1 MKTSVTHSGICAA
14 DNPRRSSIRA
24 AVALAAALALAP
36 ITAAQAQ
43 DDDGQRPV
51 TDDTVTAGD
60 VVTSPLKDLNI
71 AKDPIPPLLIEAR
84 EAPYDRKGVRTCK
97 EIAAKVRELD
107 TILGDDLDLVTED
120 ERNPISAGRVAK
132 WAVGT
137 FIPFRG
143 LLRELTGAK
152 DHERKFRDA
161 IAAGLMRR
169 AYLKGVGQ
177 NMKCAYPARP
187 LTPAEAKRIIE
198 MRLVAEE
205 QAENGTENVAPPVRK
220 PLYTSDP
227 VVQKV
232 D

>member
-1 MKTSVTHSGICAA
+1 MKTSVTRSGICAA
-14 DNPRRSSIRA
+14 DKARRTERLA
-24 AVALAAALALAP
+24 GLGLAVVLALAP
-36 ITAAQAQ
+36 LSPAQAQ
-43 DDDGQRPV
+43 DNDGERPV

-71 AKDPIPPLLIEAR
+71 AKDPIPPLLINAR
-84 EAPYDRKGVRTCK
+84 EAPYDRDGVRTCSDI
-97 EIAAKVRELD
+97 EGKVRELD
-107 TILGDDLDLVTED
+107 AILGDDLDLVTED

-205 QAENGTENVAPPVRK
+205 QAKNGIEREEPSVRK